1 MSYALCYNLE
11 YLSKRFPMSKQNIET
26 SGFTLAKG
34 SQLKGDDFFEIKV
47 MDTITVVV
55 VCDGVGSAMQGA
67 EAAKRTTHFLVQ
79 SLKNRPKSW
88 TMEKS
93 IKHFIENI
101 NHVLYMESMEDYERE
116 ELVTTLT
123 LVVIEGDR
131 LYGANVGDS
140 RIYLQRKGQF
150 AQLSHDHAMDEEG
163 MENVLTSA
171 MGLEESVEPYYFEN
185 NLLSGDQILL
195 CSDGLYNELSQ
206 DEMADGIKMGAS
218 FLVKKVSKKYKD
230 DLLDDTTAVVLEIK
244 ELDPRLKF
252 KQSDLIVQERYKEGD
267 VIDGYTLIKSLI
279 QNNRTWLCEK
289 RGFNYIIKF
298 VPFEAMDDEVMLD
311 LFVKEVW
318 MAKRLKAG
326 FFPKAVVP
334 KNRTHRYYIMAFV
347 EGRTL
352 KEFTQKKPLSVDMSV
367 ELAVFLLKMSQYL
380 IRQDLVHSDIKPEN
394 IIVTERKG
402 KLVFKMVD
410 FGSIT
415 EAYSNVTRAGTPSY
429 LAPERFKQAPVNEQ
443 TEVYAIGVILYEV
456 LTQKFPFGEIEP
468 FQTPSF
474 EKKIK
479 EPSKFNAKIP
489 KWLESVILRALEP
502 NTDKRYYNYSEMQYE
517 VTNPLKVKPYFD
529 KSTSFIERNEKMVY
543 KVGFISMLVL
553 NIIQLIWF

>member
-1 MSYALCYNLE
+1 
-11 YLSKRFPMSKQNIET
+11 MSKQNIET
-26 SGFTLAKG
+26 SGLTLAKG
-34 SQLKGDDFFEIKV
+34 KELKGDDFFEVKV
-47 MDTITVVV
+47 MENITVAV
-55 VCDGVGSAMQGA
+55 VCDGVGSALQGA
-67 EAAKRTTHFLVQ
+67 EAAKRTSNFLVH

-88 TMEKS
+88 SMEKS

-101 NHVLYMESMEDYERE
+101 NRVLYRESMEDYERE

-140 RIYLQRKGQF
+140 RIYLHRDETLT
-150 AQLSHDHAMDEEG
+150 QLSDDHAMDEEG

-171 MGLEESVEPYYFEN
+171 MGLEANVSPYYFEN
-185 NLLSGDQILL
+185 NLQAGDKILL
-195 CSDGLYNELSQ
+195 CSDGLYNELSK
-206 DEMADGIKMGAS
+206 EEIASGMMIGAS
-218 FLVKKVSKKYKD
+218 FLVKKASKKHDD
-230 DLLDDTTAVVLEIK
+230 DLPDDTTAVVLEIK

-252 KQSDLIVQERYKEGD
+252 KQSDLIVQETYKVGEE
-267 VIDGYTLIKSLI
+267 IDGYKLLKPLI

-289 RGFNYIIKF
+289 RGLKYVIKF
-298 VPFEAMDDEVMLD
+298 VPYEALDDEVMLD

-318 MAKRLKAG
+318 TAKRLKAG

-334 KNRTHRYYIMAFV
+334 KNRTHRYYIMSFV
-347 EGRTL
+347 EGKTL

-367 ELAVFLLKMSQYL
+367 ELSVFLLKMSQFL
-380 IRQDLVHSDIKPEN
+380 IRHDLVHGDIKPEN

-402 KLVFKMVD
+402 KLVFKMID

-443 TEVYAIGVILYEV
+443 TEIYAIGVTLYEA
-456 LTQKFPFGEIEP
+456 LTQKYPFGEIEP

-474 EKKIK
+474 EKKVK
-479 EPSKFNAKIP
+479 EPSKLNPKIP

-502 NTDKRYYNYSEMQYE
+502 STDKRYHNYSEMQYE
-517 VTNPLKVKPYFD
+517 ITNPLKVKPYFD

-543 KVGFISMLVL
+543 KIGFISMLVL
-553 NIIQLIWF
+553 NIVQLIWF

>member
-1 MSYALCYNLE
+1 
-11 YLSKRFPMSKQNIET
+11 MSKQNIET
-26 SGFTLAKG
+26 SGLTLAKG
-34 SQLKGDDFFEIKV
+34 TQLKGDDFYEVKV
-47 MDTITVVV
+47 MDTITVAV
-55 VCDGVGSAMQGA
+55 VCDGVGSAMAGA
-67 EAAKRTTHFLVQ
+67 EAARRTCHFLVH

-88 TMEKS
+88 SMEKS

-101 NHVLYMESMEDYERE
+101 NRVLYMESMEDYERE

-140 RIYLQRKGQF
+140 RIYLQRNGQC
-150 AQLSHDHAMDEEG
+150 AQLSSDHSMDEEG

-171 MGLEESVEPYYFEN
+171 MGLEESVSPYYFEN

-195 CSDGLYNELSQ
+195 CSDGLYNELTP
-206 DEMADGIKMGAS
+206 DEIAEGMKMGAS
-218 FLVKKVSKKYKD
+218 FLVKKASKKHND
-230 DLLDDTTAVVLEIK
+230 DLPDDTTAVILEIK

-252 KQSDLIVQERYKEGD
+252 KQSDLIVQETYKVGEE
-267 VIDGYTLIKSLI
+267 IDGYKLLKPLI

-289 RGFNYIIKF
+289 RGLKYVIKF
-298 VPFEAMDDEVMLD
+298 VPFDALDDEIMLD

-334 KNRTHRYYIMAFV
+334 KNRTHRYYIMSFV
-347 EGRTL
+347 EGKTL
-352 KEFTQKKPLSVDMSV
+352 KEFTVKKPLSVDMAV
-367 ELAVFLLKMSQYL
+367 ELSVFLLKMAQFL
-380 IRQDLVHSDIKPEN
+380 IRLDLVHGDIKPDN

-415 EAYSNVTRAGTPSY
+415 EAYSNVTRSGTPSY

-443 TEVYAIGVILYEV
+443 TEVYAIGVTLYEA
-456 LTQKFPFGEIEP
+456 LTQKYPFGEIEP

-474 EKKIK
+474 DKKIK
-479 EPSKFNAKIP
+479 EPSKLNTKIP
-489 KWLESVILRALEP
+489 KWLDSVILRALDP
-502 NTDKRYYNYSEMQYE
+502 DTDKRYHNYSEMQYE
-517 VTNPLKVKPYFD
+517 ITNPLKVKPYFD
-529 KSTSFIERNEKMVY
+529 KGTSFIERNEKMVY

-553 NIIQLIWF
+553 NIVQLIWF